1 MALSASRVLSS
12 LELSR
17 CYTHHQDAPRAPTW
31 RTASAPERRSTH
43 TRAPHADHPDTTDSA
58 PPGGLTTSLRSTPP
72 RPSNMHQPARTTRTP
87 DRATATHDP
96 RNAQTTRPSQAS
108 KPNTE
113 NRSAPNTSSC
123 HRERPPS
130 AACTTPPPHNMPK
143 HPPPPKPTHASTHRP
158 LRQRTCAT
166 RASGGHQT
174 RRKAAV
180 RARSHEPRQARR
192 GRQIKSKGGSRATLC
207 VRGIARSARP
217 PRRRPH
223 AWR

>member
-1 MALSASRVLSS
+1 MAIPFTLLHPPPGR
-12 LELSR
+12 
-17 CYTHHQDAPRAPTW
+17 PKGPTW

-130 AACTTPPPHNMPK
+130 AACTTPLHITCQSTPRRPSPRMPRPTDLSDSAPAPHEQ
-143 HPPPPKPTHASTHRP
+143 A
-158 LRQRTCAT
+158 A
-166 RASGGHQT
+166 GT
-174 RRKAAV
+174 RRAAKQPYAH
-180 RARSHEPRQARR
+180 ARTSLAKQGEV
-192 GRQIKSKGGSRATLC
+192 GRSSPKGGVAQHFAY
-207 VRGIARSARP
+207 GA
-217 PRRRPH
+217 
-223 AWR
+223 